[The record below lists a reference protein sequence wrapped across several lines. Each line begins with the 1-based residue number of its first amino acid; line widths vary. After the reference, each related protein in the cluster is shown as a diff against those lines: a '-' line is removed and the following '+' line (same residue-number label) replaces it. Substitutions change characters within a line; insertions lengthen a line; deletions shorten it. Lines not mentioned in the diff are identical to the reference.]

1 MHVLRAPCL
10 QAFLLQLLQDMFPE
24 GQGKPNSKA
33 KLSAVV
39 PMVNVL
45 FVNAKAAVST
55 FFTARKYDPKRPAY
69 TKEKLGYALDQYEAI
84 AFVTTR
90 VMGYPLLEPEGEEVW
105 AFAKRCNNLLTLR
118 VVHRQWATSM
128 TVCSGRLTAGRCRS
142 VVCVGAAPPL
152 WCALHPRVVYIDGT
166 HGGQRNGQRQWHWR
180 LWRRHRARHPHP
192 DSRCALTSTMV
203 YVCMYV
209 DRHVYKAHTNI
220 FATRSHA

>member
-69 TKEKLGYALDQYEAI
+69 TKEKLRYALDQYEAI

-90 VMGYPLLEPEGEEVW
+90 VMGYPLLETCRSMAVSGE
-105 AFAKRCNNLLTLR
+105 AT
-118 VVHRQWATSM
+118 ATSVGV
-128 TVCSGRLTAGRCRS
+128 TRTLVTRVIVSQKCLYAPYTHAGQHTYIHT
-142 VVCVGAAPPL
+142 PL
-152 WCALHPRVVYIDGT
+152 Y
-166 HGGQRNGQRQWHWR
+166 
-180 LWRRHRARHPHP
+180 
-192 DSRCALTSTMV
+192 
-203 YVCMYV
+203 
-209 DRHVYKAHTNI
+209 
-220 FATRSHA
+220 